1 MLGKKFIFLTLIIAG
16 LILCN
21 NTKAQTSNEPPVL
34 TATGNKMYCP
44 LSQINVVTDFDI
56 VDPDDTSIAAVYI
69 QISTGYDL
77 GYDVLTLT
85 GNHPNIT
92 TSWSS
97 IEGKLTL
104 KGLGGAQAQYVDLI
118 AAVKDVIFKSTN
130 PNPTDKSF
138 SFTIG
143 DANYLPTT
151 GHYYQYVPALGIT
164 WTAAKAA
171 AEIRTYFGLQGYLA
185 TITSPEEA
193 QLSGEQAAGAGWIG
207 GSDAQTEGTWKWV
220 TGPENGDIFWIGTGT
235 NGYAPNNAF
244 SFWNTNNF
252 EPNQA
257 GDEDY
262 AHVTAPGVGIPG
274 SWNDLSNTGAT
285 SGDYQPKG
293 YIVEYGGMPGDPVLN
308 ISAST
313 QIYVNTIDDYT
324 DATRCGPGSVTLQA
338 TSLYGTVL
346 WFDAP
351 TGGNQVGS
359 GSSYITPNLKSTTT
373 YYALPSANGCTDGYR
388 TPVVA
393 TINTIPTILS
403 ITENLVCE
411 SGSATLSATAS
422 AGVVNWYDSLTG
434 GNLVSTGNSF
444 TTPSL
449 TNTTTYYVDATSNGC
464 TTASKTAV
472 TLTVQKTPI
481 PSTANATQ
489 RFCDIDNATVAD
501 LQITG
506 SNVLW
511 YDLASGGTPLNQTDQ
526 LVTATYY
533 ASQTINT
540 CESPIRLPVNVII
553 DETVVPLN
561 ASEIPVLEECDDILD
576 GDDTN
581 GFTTFDLTSN
591 ETVLLNGMAATD
603 FSFEYFTDAA
613 YSDPISNPSAFINTV
628 QNGQTI
634 YVRIV
639 NNSHNACYTDTQ
651 MDIKVNELPVI
662 QSSIVFKNCDED
674 GVPDGFTDYNLDEA
688 NDVLSNNNSAGLT
701 FSYYATYSN
710 ADAGINAISSI
721 YNNAS
726 GNTVFARVE
735 NVNGCYRIA
744 TVNLQVSTTKI
755 PNGFVEELDTC
766 DDDDTIDGFHEF
778 DLTQASNAFISLF
791 PLGQNLSVH
800 YFRNL
805 SDAQLEQNEILNQ
818 SAYINETSFSQIL
831 YVRVESDDNGTC
843 FGLGPHLLL
852 TVHPRPEFEVD
863 NSAIYCLDNNPIT
876 LTTFNPNG
884 SYTYEWE
891 DDNGQI
897 VSDLPYAEV
906 VSGGNYTVVAT
917 SGFGCESFPVSFTV
931 VESAIANIGLDDVT
945 IVELSNNNSITIN
958 NDNNNLGI
966 GDYEFALDNINGPYQ
981 DQPYFDRVGAGSHM
995 IYVKDKNLCGIAELQ
1010 VFILG
1015 FPKFFTPN
1023 NDGSNDTWQIKG
1035 LGSDYANTSVVSIYD
1050 RYGKLIKQ
1058 LNAKNGAW
1066 DGTFNGQKLAA
1077 SDYWFVAQLV
1087 KMTGEVRLFRGHFSL
1102 VR

>member
-1 MLGKKFIFLTLIIAG
+1 MLGKKNIFLTLIVVA
-16 LILCN
+16 LVLCN
-21 NTKAQTSNEPPVL
+21 NARAQPVL

-44 LSQINVVTDFDI
+44 LSEINVVTDFDI
-56 VDPDDTSIAAVYI
+56 LNPGGENIQSVYI
-69 QISTGYDL
+69 QISTGYDF
-77 GYDVLTLT
+77 GYDLLTLT
-85 GNHPNIT
+85 GSHPNIN
-92 TSWSS
+92 TSWSAT
-97 IEGKLTL
+97 EGKLTL
-104 KGLGGAQAQYVDLI
+104 TASSSPTALNDLI
-118 AAVKDVIFKSTN
+118 AAVQDVVFKSTN
-130 PNPTDKSF
+130 QNPTDKFF

-143 DANYLPTT
+143 DANYLPKT
-151 GHYYQYVPALGIT
+151 GHYYQYVSDIGIT
-164 WTAAKAA
+164 WSDAKVA
-171 AEIRTYFGLQGYLA
+171 AENSSYYGLQGYLA
-185 TITSPEEA
+185 TLLFSEEA
-193 QLSGEQAAGAGWIG
+193 QLAGEQAAGAGWIG
-207 GSDAQTEGTWKWV
+207 GSDAQTEGVWKWV
-220 TGPENGDIFWIGTGT
+220 TGPEAGTVFWNGGP
-235 NGYAPNNAF
+235 NGSTPNYANWNSGEPNNL
-244 SFWNTNNF
+244 
-252 EPNQA
+252 

-262 AHVTAPGVGIPG
+262 AHVTFNVGIKG
-274 SWNDLSNTGAT
+274 SWNDLSNTGDLNP
-285 SGDYQPKG
+285 GNYQPKG

-324 DATRCGPGSVTLQA
+324 EATRCGPGSVTLQA
-338 TSLYGTVL
+338 TPLYGTVL

-351 TGGNQVGS
+351 TGDNQVGS
-359 GSSYITPNLKSTTT
+359 GSSYITPNLTATTT

-422 AGVVNWYDSLTG
+422 AGDINWYDSPSGGTSLLTG
-434 GNLVSTGNSF
+434 GSF
-444 TTPSL
+444 TTPIL
-449 TNTTTYYVDATSNGC
+449 TNTTTYYVDATLNGC
-464 TTASKTAV
+464 TTPTRTAV
-472 TLTVQKTPI
+472 ILTVQKTPI

-489 RFCDIDNATVAD
+489 RFCDIENATITD
-501 LQITG
+501 LQIMGTDL
-506 SNVLW
+506 LW
-511 YDLASGGTPLNQTDQ
+511 YDSASGGTPLNQTDQ

-540 CESPIRLPVNVII
+540 CESPTRLPVNVII

-581 GFTTFDLTSN
+581 GFATFDLTSN

-613 YSDPISNPSAFINTV
+613 YSIPISNPSVFINTV

-639 NNSHNACYTDTQ
+639 NNSHNTCYTDTQ
-651 MDIKVNELPVI
+651 MDIKVNELPII
-662 QSSIVFKNCDED
+662 QSSILFKNCDED

-701 FSYYATYSN
+701 FSYYATYNN
-710 ADAGINAISSI
+710 ADAGINAISGI

-818 SAYINETSFSQIL
+818 STYINETSFSQIL
-831 YVRVESDDNGTC
+831 YVRVESDDNGIC

-884 SYTYEWE
+884 NYTYEWK
-891 DDNGQI
+891 DDNGQV
-897 VSDLPYAEV
+897 VSNLPYAEV

-945 IVELSNNNSITIN
+945 IVELTNNNSITIN

-995 IYVKDKNLCGIAELQ
+995 IYVKDKNLCGIAELE

-1087 KMTGEVRLFRGHFSL
+1087 EVTGEVRLFRGHFSL